1 MVRKAVTLQRASSSV
16 LQTAPLK
23 IGGTQPPGDEST
35 GLPCWGARG
44 KGAGGSRPLGGAGGL
59 QLPGSSDSCP
69 PVRGSVSGCSWP
81 GALLRL
87 PSSPRSQAR
96 RPPLLPATHFPARQ
110 LPGAWC
116 YARRGALESK
126 AALRPCARRSRGA
139 SRTEGHSKSF
149 TNTHASRAQMG
160 GPRGAPP
167 AALVVTPIATPTMGL
182 TREPSRNGS
191 VQTRPHACPNGLRL
205 PLG

>member
-116 YARRGALESK
+116 YARRGGSGEQS
-126 AALRPCARRSRGA
+126 RPPSVCPQVPRRLAYR
-139 SRTEGHSKSF
+139 RTQQVLHEHTREQGTDGGSP
-149 TNTHASRAQMG
+149 G
-160 GPRGAPP
+160 GPPCCPR
-167 AALVVTPIATPTMGL
+167 
-182 TREPSRNGS
+182 RHSHR
-191 VQTRPHACPNGLRL
+191 HAHHGTN
-205 PLG
+205 